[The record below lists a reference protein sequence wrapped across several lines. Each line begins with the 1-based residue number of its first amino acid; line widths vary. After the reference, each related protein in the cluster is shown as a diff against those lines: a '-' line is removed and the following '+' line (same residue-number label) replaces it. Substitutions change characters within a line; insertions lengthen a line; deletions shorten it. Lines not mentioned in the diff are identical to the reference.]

1 MAKQGKIKLSE
12 VEGLTPEDV
21 ASLKKLGII
30 HTTWR
35 DYTLMLLNS
44 TPDPLRS
51 IWREK
56 VVTSTSH
63 WHFNTGS
70 ISEGNMAGVEV
81 LAVLPSE
88 LTMKVVD
95 DAFEP
100 DGWYKGER
108 LSGSKRMKV
117 FLGHYPQESISNEAN
132 LCLKYIVKHWDEY
145 GHLIQEIPLLS
156 RIWKLAQESGGKCI
170 IPDEVLTYI
179 LEKPVNDKIY
189 GTWIDVAYD
198 VFENGI
204 PSDKY
209 AEYWKSDKIED
220 FPLAFKADEETAQ
233 FIDRDCNSEN
243 GYWVRK
249 YRNNDGA
256 LEQIALSLE
265 EQKKNFLNVC
275 DIFFKEDVSMSPCW
289 KKIAICILKND
300 TSMKYAGFA
309 PTFRERQAREEAIAA
324 FSTKQKEK
332 EKAKAEAERLAAQ
345 IENERKK
352 KMM

>member
-1 MAKQGKIKLSE
+1 MSKTIKLSE
-12 VEGLTPEDV
+12 VEGLTLEDV

-88 LTMKVVD
+88 LTIKVVD

-220 FPLAFKADEETAQ
+220 FPLAEYIEDTEERY
-233 FIDRDCNSEN
+233 FYRIIKEDGSEDL
-243 GYWVRK
+243 G
-249 YRNNDGA
+249 DP
-256 LEQIALSLE
+256 IPLE

-275 DIFFKEDVSMSPCW
+275 DIFFREDVSMSPCW